1 MKKIITFLLAAL
13 MLFSAV
19 ACAKQ
24 TNDKDK
30 DKTNTSGRIWAEKD
44 LDFDGFVFNIMAAAP
59 SNTIYNW
66 DGSDID
72 CEELTGDEVL
82 DAVYNRN
89 QIIEATYNCDI
100 QWVDAVN
107 EDSVKNTLLSG
118 TEEDAAMLSRQL
130 WETFNL
136 IEAGLLLDLNDPSF
150 KHLDLSKEW
159 YNQSLQEDIAIA
171 GKLYGINGDMLFT
184 DEVGMWITLF
194 NKELAERY
202 MPDVNLYE
210 AVKNGTWTI
219 DMLMEY
225 AARAT
230 TEVVADD
237 KMDNNDQWGYLAEP
251 ANVMALVNAS
261 GNRLAEIT
269 PEGGINMNAYSGTFQ
284 DVYRKCYATV
294 DKSYCLMN
302 VDVSGGWDVYDA
314 TFHEGRA
321 LFMITSLS
329 RSIKFREM
337 VADFGILPMPKLDTN
352 QQDYYTWSTYCI
364 NLVSI
369 PYTCTDPER
378 TSAIMEALFEES
390 SYELQ
395 PAFTVNALMYQT
407 TRDDESVEMLELI
420 IDSTI
425 CDIGVI
431 YDFGGTYTEL
441 VNVASKRFIGVL
453 TSTLNKTV
461 DKANGQID
469 DLLVSLGLKEKEA

>member
-1 MKKIITFLLAAL
+1 MKKIITFFLAAL
-13 MLFSAV
+13 MLFSV
-19 ACAKQ
+19 VSCAKQ
-24 TNDKDK
+24 TNKPGNNN
-30 DKTNTSGRIWAEKD
+30 TNTSGRIWAQKD
-44 LDFDGFVFNIMAAAP
+44 FDFDGFVFNIMAAPP

-89 QIIEATYNCDI
+89 QIIETTYNCDI
-100 QWVDAVN
+100 QWVDAVDD
-107 EDSVKNTLLSG
+107 EAVKNTLLSG

-130 WETFNL
+130 WETFDL

-150 KHLDLSKEW
+150 EHLDLSKEW

-194 NKELAERY
+194 NKQLAERH
-202 MPDVNLYE
+202 MPEVDLYE
-210 AVKNGTWTI
+210 AVKNGTWTV
-219 DMLMEY
+219 DMLMQY
-225 AARAT
+225 AALAT
-230 TEVVADD
+230 QPITSDD
-237 KMDNNDQWGYLAEP
+237 KMDYTDQWGYLAEQ

-261 GNRLAEIT
+261 GNRLAQIT
-269 PEGGINMNAYSGTFQ
+269 PEGGIEINAYDQDFQ
-284 DVYRKCYATV
+284 NVFKKCYETI
-294 DKSYCLMN
+294 DKSYCLLSN
-302 VDVSGGWDVYDA
+302 DVSGWDLYDSV
-314 TFHEGRA
+314 FYEGRA

-337 VADFGILPMPKLDTN
+337 VADFGILPMPKLTTT

-369 PYTCTDPER
+369 PFTCTDPER

-395 PAFTVNALMYQT
+395 PAFTESALMYQT
-407 TRDDESVEMLELI
+407 TRDDQSIEMLELI
-420 IDSTI
+420 MDSTI

-431 YDFGGTYTEL
+431 YDFGGTYSEL
-441 VNVASKRFIGVL
+441 CNIAGKRFINILSSAIKG
-453 TSTLNKTV
+453 TE
-461 DKANGQID
+461 DEANGQIN
-469 DLLVSLGLKEKEA
+469 DLLIKLGLKEE